1 MMSHEAFDFIN
12 YTFIFFLVI
21 SIVLLLIVTFFSK
34 HFKLI
39 NWVTVVIISLIFVV
53 VSMLD
58 LIVLGYAADEI
69 NLVMSE
75 NSYMFIAIVLLSVVN
90 IVISY
95 RKR

>member
-1 MMSHEAFDFIN
+1 MQN
-12 YTFIFFLVI
+12 YVQIHCNTLYFYFAL
-21 SIVLLLIVTFFSK
+21 
-34 HFKLI
+34 H
-39 NWVTVVIISLIFVV
+39 NWVTVVIISFICVV

>member
-1 MMSHEAFDFIN
+1 MSHEAFDFIN

-21 SIVLLLIVTFFSK
+21 SIVLFLIVTFFSK

-39 NWVTVVIISLIFVV
+39 NWVTVVVISFIFVV

-69 NLVMSE
+69 NLEMYE
-75 NSYMFIAIVLLSVVN
+75 NSYLFIAIVLLSVVN